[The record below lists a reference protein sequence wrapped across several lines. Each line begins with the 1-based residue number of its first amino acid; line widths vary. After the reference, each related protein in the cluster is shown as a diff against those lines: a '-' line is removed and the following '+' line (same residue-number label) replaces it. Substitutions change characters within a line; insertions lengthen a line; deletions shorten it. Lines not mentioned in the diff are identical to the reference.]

1 MKELRIN
8 KGYTQEYMAK
18 MLNIKQSSYCLKE
31 NGHRSFKIK
40 ELLKLQEI
48 FKVSLD
54 DLLKAN
60 KGVN

>member
-1 MKELRIN
+1 
-8 KGYTQEYMAK
+8 MAK
-18 MLNIKQSSYCLKE
+18 MLNIKQPSYCLKE

>member
-18 MLNIKQSSYCLKE
+18 MLNIKQSSYSLKE
-31 NGHRSFKIK
+31 NGYRSFKIK